1 MERTMTGIGEEH
13 GTSAWSDVFLGGLLA
28 GAAGVAAMTL
38 TEKAE
43 QALTKRP
50 NSFVPGRTLLTLLG
64 RKPTV
69 ETQPLLA
76 NWVMHWGQGVLLGAA
91 RALMSRE
98 GLRGPMGSFLFMNLR
113 LANDQA
119 LENATGAGAPPW
131 TWPKNEQVVDLLH
144 KGVYAFITGL
154 VADGLVRAKR
164 DMTAIRARAASSG
177 GRSG

>member
-1 MERTMTGIGEEH
+1 
-13 GTSAWSDVFLGGLLA
+13 
-28 GAAGVAAMTL
+28 MTL

-154 VADGLVRAKR
+154 VADGLVRARR

>member
-1 MERTMTGIGEEH
+1 MTGTGEAH
-13 GTSAWSDVFLGGLLA
+13 GTSAWSDVLLGGLLA

-64 RKPTV
+64 HKPSAD
-69 ETQPLLA
+69 TQPLLA
-76 NWVMHWGQGVLLGAA
+76 NWAMHWGQGILLGAA
-91 RALMSRE
+91 RAMMARE

-113 LANDQA
+113 LVNDQA

-144 KGVYAFITGL
+144 KGVYAFVTGV
-154 VADGLVRAKR
+154 VADRMVRARR
-164 DMTAIRARAASSG
+164 DMTEVRARSAASG